1 MEKQDINKIELA
13 GTIGAVRIIKTGE
26 MFAVSFPLAT
36 TERYFSRSG
45 ECCEE
50 TTWHNCR
57 YMAKKDEDLSRFCRG
72 ARIHVAGKLRVSKYV
87 GTECGERS
95 FTEVIIQKIF

>member
-1 MEKQDINKIELA
+1 MEQKDINKIELA
-13 GTIGAVRIIKTGE
+13 GIIGAVRIIKTGE

-36 TERYFSRSG
+36 TERFMSRQG
-45 ECCEE
+45 ECVEQ

-87 GTECGERS
+87 GTEGGERT
-95 FTEVIIQKIF
+95 FAEVVIQKIF